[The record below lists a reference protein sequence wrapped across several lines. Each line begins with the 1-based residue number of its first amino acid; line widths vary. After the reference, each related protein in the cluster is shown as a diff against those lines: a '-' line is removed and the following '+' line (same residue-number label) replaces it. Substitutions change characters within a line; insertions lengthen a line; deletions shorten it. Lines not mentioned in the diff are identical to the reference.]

1 MIFLRQGV
9 AVVLHEDKEV
19 ACNKSSQITTCHQ
32 PSTQIILGRW
42 LRHFNQTSQFRM
54 TMLGSMN
61 NIFFVFLASIL
72 YHFSRTKSTSQ
83 RSRNKIWV
91 FPKIRGGTP
100 QNGW

>member
-9 AVVLHEDKEV
+9 AVDLREDKEV
-19 ACNKSSQITTCHQ
+19 ACNQSSQITICHQ

-61 NIFFVFLASIL
+61 NWLPFYIIL
-72 YHFSRTKSTSQ
+72 VGQSLHHSVPETKYGCFQ
-83 RSRNKIWV
+83 K
-91 FPKIRGGTP
+91 
-100 QNGW
+100 